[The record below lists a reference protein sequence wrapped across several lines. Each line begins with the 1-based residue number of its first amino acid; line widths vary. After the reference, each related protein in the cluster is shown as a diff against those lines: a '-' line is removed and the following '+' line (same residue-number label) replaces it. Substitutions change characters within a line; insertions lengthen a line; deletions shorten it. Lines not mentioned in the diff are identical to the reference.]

1 MLVNIPESVNTR
13 AGLSLL
19 GHCYYQT
26 QDYIEAANC
35 YEHLSSL
42 YQENQDYKLYYA
54 QSLFQA
60 GLFEEAYKVTSQITA
75 PELQEKVLQLQS
87 AISYGNEDFTTAQSL
102 LAQRPASS
110 EMTMNDEGC
119 LLYQANMYEEALQRY
134 NVALQTAGFHPL
146 IAYNAALCH
155 FKKKENSQAL
165 NYIAE
170 IVERGIR
177 NHPELGIGAQAET
190 EGGARSVGNPPAL
203 AASGLAQALNLK
215 AAIEY
220 QEENSKCALS
230 TKNTRPSVVPHLI
243 IFI

>member
-1 MLVNIPESVNTR
+1 MCGFQIKEERYRDAVKILNNIPEAQTTR

-19 GHCYYQT
+19 AHCYYQT
-26 QDYIEAANC
+26 QDFIEAANA
-35 YEHLSSL
+35 YEHLCSL

-60 GLFEEAYKVTSQITA
+60 GLFEEAFKVTTQVVA
-75 PELQEKVLQLQS
+75 PELKEKVLQLQS
-87 AISYGNEDFTTAQSL
+87 AICYGNEDFATAQNL
-102 LAQRPASS
+102 LSQRAASS
-110 EMTMNDEGC
+110 EQTMNDEGC
-119 LLYQANMYEEALQRY
+119 LLYQANMYEEALGRY
-134 NVALQTAGFHPL
+134 TVALQTGGFHPL

-155 FKKKENSQAL
+155 FRKKENSQAL

-177 NHPELGIGAQAET
+177 AHPELGIGAQAET

-220 QEENSKCALS
+220 QEENSK
-230 TKNTRPSVVPHLI
+230 I
-243 IFI
+243 

>member
-1 MLVNIPESVNTR
+1 MNIPEAATTR

-19 GHCYYQT
+19 GHCYYRT
-26 QDYIEAANC
+26 QDYIEAANA
-35 YEHLSSL
+35 YEQLCSQF
-42 YQENQDYKLYYA
+42 QEIQEYKLYYA

-60 GLFEEAYKVTSQITA
+60 GLFEEAYKVTTQITGA
-75 PELQEKVLQLQS
+75 ELKEKVLQLQS
-87 AISYGNEDFTTAQSL
+87 AISYGNEDYAAAQGL
-102 LAQRPASS
+102 LSQRAAGN

-119 LLYQANMYEEALQRY
+119 LLYQANMYEDSLGRY
-134 NVALQTAGFHPL
+134 TVALQTAGFHPL

-155 FKKKENSQAL
+155 FRKKENSQAL

-177 NHPELGIGAQAET
+177 AHPELGIGAQAET

-203 AASGLAQALNLK
+203 ALSGLAQALNLK

-220 QEENSKCALS
+220 QEDNRKASITEFQFNLGFC
-230 TKNTRPSVVPHLI
+230 
-243 IFI
+243 